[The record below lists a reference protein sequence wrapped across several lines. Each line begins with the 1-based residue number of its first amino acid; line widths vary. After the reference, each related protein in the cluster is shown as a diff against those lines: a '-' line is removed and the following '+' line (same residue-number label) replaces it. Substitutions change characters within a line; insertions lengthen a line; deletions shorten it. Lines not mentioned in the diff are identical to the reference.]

1 MNVAYKVIKPFGC
14 AKIGDIFNFDSDD
27 REFVMEDTKTTKKGT
42 NSRFMS
48 INEEYVDALVKGGN
62 LEPYGSEVAE
72 VEEETLP
79 TIAELKLIA
88 LEAFIND
95 CKTKYALIV
104 DSDIEFRK
112 RIGPLFDMFI
122 KEGAALMGEVCGSR
136 GGYNLY
142 NRVHPWFMFV
152 DIENIQKHG
161 IRFYDE
167 KRIEETDSC
176 HFYQAV
182 PMLLRYDDVWRY
194 DVGATFYEDVIN
206 AGLKVSNYKAEPE
219 YFIHF
224 EGMSWQDKSNHTWL
238 MQHYQQ
244 VRNLLYM
251 NRQTKAYFKIR
262 IDGCFV

>member
-1 MNVAYKVIKPFGC
+1 MDDLTLIT
-14 AKIGDIFNFDSDD
+14 FNFNTPEVVTNMLQTFVKHNGTGPHKLLLYENSSDEKSPVELEKHKLPFIRQIDARHAPSVD
-27 REFVMEDTKTTKKGT
+27 R
-42 NSRFMS
+42 
-48 INEEYVDALVKGGN
+48 AL
-62 LEPYGSEVAE
+62 Y
-72 VEEETLP
+72 
-79 TIAELKLIA
+79 
-88 LEAFIND
+88 D
-95 CKTKYALIV
+95 CKTKYALVV
-104 DSDIEFRK
+104 DSDIEFKK

-152 DIENIQKHG
+152 DIESIQNHG

-182 PMLLRYDDVWRY
+182 PLLLRYDDVWRY

-224 EGMSWQDKSNHTWL
+224 EGMSWQDRSKHTWL
-238 MQHYQQ
+238 MKHYQQ
-244 VRNLLYM
+244 VRNLMYI